1 MKKPSSAEPRAP
13 LAPRHDSIQ
22 ESSLT
27 AVASKRG
34 AVDGRPAPPSGHFLY
49 RYAKVSSRADVG
61 EWGER

>member
-1 MKKPSSAEPRAP
+1 MKKPFSAERQAP
-13 LAPRHDSIQ
+13 EALPHDSVL

-49 RYAKVSSRADVG
+49 RYAKDSSRADVG